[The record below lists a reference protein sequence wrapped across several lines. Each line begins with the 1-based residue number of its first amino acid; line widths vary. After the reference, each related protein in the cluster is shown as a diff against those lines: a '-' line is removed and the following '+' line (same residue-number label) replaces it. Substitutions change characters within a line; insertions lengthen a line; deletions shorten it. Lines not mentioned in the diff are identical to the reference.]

1 MSGAISLSRAGP
13 ILSGPAALL
22 LFNFAIMLV
31 NYKTRYLEQW
41 MYSIFGNRCRLGNM
55 KYSNFHMTDDVT

>member
-1 MSGAISLSRAGP
+1 MPGAISLSRAGP

-31 NYKTRYLEQW
+31 NSTSVTGLQNTV
-41 MYSIFGNRCRLGNM
+41 FGTVNVQ
-55 KYSNFHMTDDVT
+55 YFW